1 MKFAPEHRCQCALED
16 AAILLV
22 KRVQIGLRLLHF
34 FPWMGVVDGRLT
46 KLVETAIQ
54 VCSHDQ
60 RLALKLRNVIT
71 LQRFQRRYNEDQK
84 TRRQAPLEQESSEGT
99 PLIRELPEDGTLTA
113 ETWQC
118 IMLELHRLTMLFC
131 EVTHMVRCA

>member
-60 RLALKLRNVIT
+60 RLALKLRNIIPCSAFKGDT
-71 LQRFQRRYNEDQK
+71 MRIRRPAAKRPSNK
-84 TRRQAPLEQESSEGT
+84 SPVKGRLSSESFLKT
-99 PLIRELPEDGTLTA
+99 VP
-113 ETWQC
+113 
-118 IMLELHRLTMLFC
+118 
-131 EVTHMVRCA
+131 